1 LESGWYVHLKDGPK
15 LDDDCELA
23 GESQSEYEA
32 GEWQIAIVGS
42 SNTVGAK
49 SVELR
54 GDSSR

>member
-1 LESGWYVHLKDGPK
+1 MHLKDGPK